1 MTGLNDWIEISL
13 MRTKGWG
20 RYIPEYTLRMVGTL
34 PYYVQVL
41 ISQMYYACMY
51 TSRRMESDTGC
62 TSERESDEIYGGG
75 ERWHRALLL
84 ETIT

>member
-41 ISQMYYACMY
+41 ISQMYSTACMHVCMY
-51 TSRRMESDTGC
+51 V
-62 TSERESDEIYGGG
+62 
-75 ERWHRALLL
+75 H
-84 ETIT
+84 ITQNGK